1 MKKIAVNIVLLC
13 MATSGYAVRITNSY
27 TPQPSSIF
35 PGTTIEEAMP
45 FAVPAPE
52 AVSPTATGTEFM
64 NSHRAKINIKS
75 SYQANTDLSIS
86 GQGNTT
92 ARPLITIRSSQRAVN
107 SNATGVSATIGNA
120 TSVSPGYAATD
131 YPLLAQVPSAGT
143 LDLDLSG
150 IRKSP
155 PGPPGPS
162 TGELPSSSPIED
174 AWLWIAVLTACYA
187 GVLLRRNRRKRTA
200 GNGRTI

>member
-35 PGTTIEEAMP
+35 PGTTI
-45 FAVPAPE
+45 E

-92 ARPLITIRSSQRAVN
+92 ARPLITTRSSQRTVN

-120 TSVSPGYAATD
+120 TSVSPGYAATGH
-131 YPLLAQVPSAGT
+131 PLLAQVPSAGT

-155 PGPPGPS
+155 PGPS
-162 TGELPSSSPIED
+162 TGELPIED
-174 AWLWIAVLTACYA
+174 TWLWMAVLTAGYA

>member
-92 ARPLITIRSSQRAVN
+92 AHPLITTRSSQRTVN

-120 TSVSPGYAATD
+120 TSVSPGYAATGH
-131 YPLLAQVPSAGT
+131 PLLAQVPSAGT

-155 PGPPGPS
+155 PGPS
-162 TGELPSSSPIED
+162 TGELPIED
-174 AWLWIAVLTACYA
+174 TWLWMAVLTAGYA

>member
-1 MKKIAVNIVLLC
+1 
-13 MATSGYAVRITNSY
+13 
-27 TPQPSSIF
+27 
-35 PGTTIEEAMP
+35 MP

-92 ARPLITIRSSQRAVN
+92 ARPLITTRSSQRTVN

-120 TSVSPGYAATD
+120 TSVSPGYAATGH
-131 YPLLAQVPSAGT
+131 PLLAQVPSAGT

-155 PGPPGPS
+155 PGPS
-162 TGELPSSSPIED
+162 TGELPIED
-174 AWLWIAVLTACYA
+174 TWLWMAVLTAGYA

>member
-13 MATSGYAVRITNSY
+13 LATSGYAVRITNSY
-27 TPQPSSIF
+27 TPQPSSIS

-45 FAVPAPE
+45 FAIPALE
-52 AVSPTATGTEFM
+52 AVSPTAIGTEIL

-86 GQGNTT
+86 GQNTT
-92 ARPLITIRSSQRAVN
+92 ARPLITTRSSRRAVN

-131 YPLLAQVPSAGT
+131 HPLLAQVPSAGT
-143 LDLDLSG
+143 LDSDLSG

-162 TGELPSSSPIED
+162 TGELPSPIED
-174 AWLWIAVLTACYA
+174 AWLWMAVLTAGYA